1 MHTIAKKRDNS
12 CQNSGLGKAGN
23 CILESPILQIS
34 RGGGGMPPAPPRS
47 PCLRHATFA
56 LIHVRQLNHC
66 NATENLGYVLFS
78 SVLQSLTPKQTVL
91 GAPVSQLTAADVR
104 SQKTLGGLLTSNF
117 LLYMKLGCILVYLA
131 QNL

>member
-1 MHTIAKKRDNS
+1 
-12 CQNSGLGKAGN
+12 
-23 CILESPILQIS
+23 
-34 RGGGGMPPAPPRS
+34 MPPAPPRS
-47 PCLRHATFA
+47 SCLRHATFA

-66 NATENLGYVLFS
+66 NATENLECVLFS

-104 SQKTLGGLLTSNF
+104 SQKTLGGLLTSYF

>member
-1 MHTIAKKRDNS
+1 MHTIGKKRDNS
-12 CQNSGLGKAGN
+12 CQNSGLGNAGN

-34 RGGGGMPPAPPRS
+34 RGGACPRPP
-47 PCLRHATFA
+47 LGHATFA

-104 SQKTLGGLLTSNF
+104 SQKTLGGLLTSYF